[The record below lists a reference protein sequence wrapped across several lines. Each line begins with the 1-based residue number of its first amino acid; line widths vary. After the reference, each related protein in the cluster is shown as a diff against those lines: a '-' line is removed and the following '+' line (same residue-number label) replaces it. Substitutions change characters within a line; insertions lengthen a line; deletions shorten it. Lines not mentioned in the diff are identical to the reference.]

1 MRNLAVVARL
11 AIAAVAG
18 EDDDIAFVALTDGS
32 LHGNRVYDAAV
43 EHWLAVDLH
52 DFAHIGQRAGC
63 LHDVEGTLR
72 VVAFRE
78 IFGLPRLAVG
88 HNHFVDR
95 RTMEKRV
102 EIEREQLVGQ
112 TVVEQV
118 GIEDAA
124 FCQQVAQAD
133 VVVLLHHVDVRI
145 TRASGLSADVRH
157 AVAGACRHR
166 HDVGELHA
174 MLHEGI
180 EHPAREDAA
189 HAAAFEY
196 QTCLA
201 IYLYHT
207 DMGIISL
214 QR

>member
-1 MRNLAVVARL
+1 MARL

-18 EDDDIAFVALTDGS
+18 EDDDVALVALTDGS
-32 LHGNRVYDAAV
+32 LHGNRVNDAAV
-43 EHWLAVDLH
+43 EHRFAVDLH
-52 DFAHIGQRAGC
+52 DFADIGQRARC
-63 LHDVEGTLR
+63 LHDVERTLR
-72 VVAFRE
+72 VMAFRE

-95 RTMEKRV
+95 RTMEKRIEV
-102 EIEREQLVGQ
+102 EREQLVGQ
-112 TVVEQV
+112 AVIEQV

-133 VVVLLHHVDVRI
+133 VVVFLHHVDVRI
-145 TRASGLSADVRH
+145 ARASGLSADVRH

-166 HDVGELHA
+166 HDVGELHT
-174 MLHEGI
+174 MLHKSI

-196 QTCLA
+196 QTCFVINL
-201 IYLYHT
+201 HHP
-207 DMGIISL
+207 DMGKIWL